1 MRFALSFLAAML
13 GVACSGYHVGPVKPT
28 KLKGVHRICVK
39 NFKNDTLEPR
49 MEVAVTSAIIK
60 KLQVDGTYEITDE
73 SRADAILQGA
83 IIGVD
88 RVPARVVRGNVLQ
101 TSEYLLTLTCN
112 YSLTSAKGGNVL
124 DSRTVT
130 GTTNFFVSAGLPA
143 ESVLIAD
150 TVQDQRQAMP
160 LAIENLATRTSSL
173 LSEGW

>member
-13 GVACSGYHVGPVKPT
+13 CVACSGYQLGPVKPT

-49 MEVAVTSAIIK
+49 MEVALAGAVIK
-60 KLQVDGTYEITDE
+60 QLQIDGTYEITDE
-73 SRADAILQGA
+73 SRADAILQGTLTS
-83 IIGVD
+83 IT

-101 TSEYLLTLTCN
+101 ASEYLLTVTCN
-112 YSLTSAKGGNVL
+112 YRLTNAHGGNVL
-124 DSRTVT
+124 DERTVS

-143 ESVLIAD
+143 QSVLSAD
-150 TVQDQRQAMP
+150 TVQDQRQATP
-160 LAIENLATRTSSL
+160 LAVADLATRISSQ